1 MAPSQTCSVSL
12 TVFSQMLR
20 WIISRRNSLYLGH
33 FFNPTFRRRQQGWV
47 DQGQCLLKKSRF
59 LNPVK
64 RHKSVSQLRLLQA
77 LKWSVHM
84 VNGLLEQDNQETN
97 CPICLETIAPGEQV

>member
-1 MAPSQTCSVSL
+1 M
-12 TVFSQMLR
+12 
-20 WIISRRNSLYLGH
+20 
-33 FFNPTFRRRQQGWV
+33 

-64 RHKSVSQLRLLQA
+64 KSVSQLRLLQA
-77 LKWSVHM
+77 LKRSAHM
-84 VNGLLEQDNQETN
+84 VYGLLEQDNQETN